1 MTTTTESNM
10 LNMHQSPLVL
20 GWGQNNI
27 NASYPINAKKLQ
39 IVFPSSGNPAGWQ
52 PNQNLEYRQLLDKNS
67 AMSLHGSYFQIQYS
81 VGRTKNWLP
90 AYDTPP
96 PAIPAAG
103 DNVWNDP
110 AKPASVGGPV
120 RSLQDLQP
128 LDSLDRLIMY
138 SHWNPSRLIQNC
150 TLWLGST
157 NVETVNNV
165 PLISDAKYAFY
176 SPDAV
181 KTTMSDCFVQPPD
194 GQCINGTPMFHQFVA
209 PGTVNIVDNW
219 LDTTICTYNSYS
231 ISGRNDLTNAAQAWY
246 SPAAAAGQV
255 CVQPLEYFI
264 RNGQYVCSQFDAHC
278 ITSVRDAPQI
288 SFSGIAT
295 TLCNTAAGINWFSY
309 ALQANTPCPST
320 TGIPDPP
327 VPADTYDTNY
337 CGGILNAPAISA
349 GATGGGKLG
358 YDISTM
364 SRRIPLS
371 SLFGFC
377 EQNVLVP
384 SNLVQINLV
393 RARDSEYCQAMWQP
407 QAIDTPFA
415 TLPQRQYGIFI
426 KNISLILKYYDL
438 NQTAADIL
446 SQDQLLT
453 VNHYSL
459 YSNNIIGTGS
469 GSVALQSY
477 AGLKSL
483 LVRVTPTYAMPG
495 QSVCVGKSGS
505 ISVIYRGKQTP
516 LQLENYALDLIDPV
530 GGEAGT
536 YNGEPACIAYP
547 STYFEE
553 YSSWN
558 GNCWNGIS
566 ASLAPSAGFNMMTW
580 FKSQFTVAFNFVE
593 DQSQNAD
600 TVAAPVQLNYAFG
613 APVYAM
619 QPMPPTITAVVPH
632 LTVPA
637 GINPLSFTIQVIFLR
652 TNIIK
657 YLGASR
663 QFVFVTNGSS

>member
-39 IVFPSSGNPAGWQ
+39 IVFPSSGNPSGWQ

-67 AMSLHGSYFQIQYS
+67 AMSLHGSYFQVQYN
-81 VGRTKNWLP
+81 VGRSKNWTAAL
-90 AYDTPP
+90 D
-96 PAIPAAG
+96 AAG
-103 DNVWNDP
+103 AWNI
-110 AKPASVGGPV
+110 AGRITTGGAINN
-120 RSLQDLQP
+120 LTDLQP

-138 SHWNPSRLIQNC
+138 SHWNPARLIQNC

-165 PLISDAKYAFY
+165 PIITDAKYAFY

-194 GQCINGTPMFHQFVA
+194 GNAINGTPMIHQFA
-209 PGTVNIVDNW
+209 GITTLNIVDNW
-219 LDTTICTYNSYS
+219 LDTSICTYNLYS
-231 ISGRNDLTNAAQAWY
+231 VQGRNDAPTAVVNKGPNYAQ
-246 SPAAAAGQV
+246 GQV
-255 CVQPLEYFI
+255 CVQPMEYFI
-264 RNGQYVCSQFDAHC
+264 RNGQYTCTGQDKHTVSAVGVPPPALTF
-278 ITSVRDAPQI
+278 
-288 SFSGIAT
+288 
-295 TLCNTAAGINWFSY
+295 AGIVTANTGAASVNWFQY
-309 ALQANTPCPST
+309 AVAGTSLAVPTVGGVVGTPYQAVDALSPTNGNEYTFST
-320 TGIPDPP
+320 
-327 VPADTYDTNY
+327 
-337 CGGILNAPAISA
+337 IS
-349 GATGGGKLG
+349 K
-358 YDISTM
+358 
-364 SRRIPLS
+364 RIPLS

-393 RARDSEYCQAMWQP
+393 RARDDQFLQSLWTP
-407 QAIDTPFA
+407 QLTPGF
-415 TLPQRQYGIFI
+415 TFLPARQYGIYI
-426 KNISLILKYYDL
+426 KNIQLVLKYYDL

-459 YSNNIIGTGS
+459 YSNVLTASNNTN
-469 GSVALQSY
+469 GSVALQAY

-483 LVRVTPTYAMPG
+483 LIRITPSYGVPG
-495 QSVCVGKSGS
+495 QSVPVGTIGTV
-505 ISVIYRGKQTP
+505 SVIYRGKQSP
-516 LQLENYALDLIDPV
+516 LQLEQYNIELPPPV
-530 GGEAGT
+530 GGDGAT
-536 YNGEPACIAYP
+536 YNGEPPCAAFP

-558 GNCWNGIS
+558 GNCWNGVS
-566 ASLAPSAGFNMMTW
+566 ASLAPSAGFNCLTW

-600 TVAAPVQLNYAFG
+600 TVAAPVQLNYNFG
-613 APVYAM
+613 GPLYDMVQAVAGTQAPPKAV
-619 QPMPPTITAVVPH
+619 PPGVSPNTYTVQVV
-632 LTVPA
+632 
-637 GINPLSFTIQVIFLR
+637 FLR